1 MYEAELSM
9 LRRLGRDSEV
19 CIFAVQGNLAIMY
32 KRLGRLD
39 ESMRLR
45 QDVYSGTLKLYGEEH
60 RETLIAANNYASSLV
75 NLKRF
80 KEAKAVLRKS
90 VPTARRILGEND
102 RLTLKMRKIYAR
114 ALYNDAS
121 ATLEDLREAVTRLEE
136 LAPYARRVLG
146 GAHPTTVD
154 IEQALRHARAAL
166 RARETPASSA

>member
-60 RETLIAANNYASSLV
+60 RETLIA
-75 NLKRF
+75 
-80 KEAKAVLRKS
+80 
-90 VPTARRILGEND
+90 
-102 RLTLKMRKIYAR
+102 
-114 ALYNDAS
+114 
-121 ATLEDLREAVTRLEE
+121 
-136 LAPYARRVLG
+136 
-146 GAHPTTVD
+146 PTTTRRPLL
-154 IEQALRHARAAL
+154 I
-166 RARETPASSA
+166 